1 MTTTT
6 NYFGA
11 LLRSAGHPVA
21 GAASVAAVQAPA
33 RAGADLVEIDVER
46 EAQATDAGTAAAR
59 LQPASAPVRQA
70 EGGAVPSTHAPWQPE
85 LRAPSPLPATR
96 DTAAST
102 PDVVDLSPPLL
113 HTAVQAALAWV
124 ASDPRAHAE
133 AGTASAVDG
142 EDTVVRLPV
151 LAPGI
156 EEVSQEVEAF
166 ASTEGAIDG
175 ADADDADADDDR
187 GTAPQGPSN
196 NRRSAANPS
205 AERRTRA
212 APAARE
218 EPIEVTIGAIHL
230 HVDAPPP
237 AAIAPAPSPPAAAPS
252 LRTPTPRS
260 ALSRRALYRL

>member
-1 MTTTT
+1 MTMTT

-21 GAASVAAVQAPA
+21 GVAAVQAPA

-70 EGGAVPSTHAPWQPE
+70 EGGAVPSTHAPWQPKV
-85 LRAPSPLPATR
+85 RAPSPLPATR
-96 DTAAST
+96 DAAAPT
-102 PDVVDLSPPLL
+102 PDVVDLSPPYL
-113 HTAVQAALAWV
+113 HTTVQAALAWV
-124 ASDPRAHAE
+124 ASDPQAHAG

-142 EDTVVRLPV
+142 EGTVVRLPV

-166 ASTEGAIDG
+166 ASTEGAIGG
-175 ADADDADADDDR
+175 ADDDDDDR
-187 GTAPQGPSN
+187 GTVPQGPSN
-196 NRRSAANPS
+196 HRRSAASPS

-237 AAIAPAPSPPAAAPS
+237 ATIAPAPNPPAAAPS
-252 LRTPTPRS
+252 LRTPAPRS

>member
-1 MTTTT
+1 MTTTTTT

-21 GAASVAAVQAPA
+21 GAASVAAVQPSVQ
-33 RAGADLVEIDVER
+33 AGADLMEIDAER
-46 EAQATDAGTAAAR
+46 EAQATDAGTAVVR

-70 EGGAVPSTHAPWQPE
+70 EGGAVPSTHAPWQPKV
-85 LRAPSPLPATR
+85 RAPSPLPATR
-96 DTAAST
+96 DAAAPT
-102 PDVVDLSPPLL
+102 PDVVDLSPPSL
-113 HTAVQAALAWV
+113 HTTVQAALAWV
-124 ASDPRAHAE
+124 ASDPQAHAG

-142 EDTVVRLPV
+142 EGTVVRQPV

-156 EEVSQEVEAF
+156 EEVSQDVEAF

-175 ADADDADADDDR
+175 AGDDDDDR
-187 GTAPQGPSN
+187 GTVPQGPSN
-196 NRRSAANPS
+196 NRRTAPVPS

-252 LRTPTPRS
+252 LRTPAPRS